1 MDILRKALDVCRLQ
15 LLPGSKEA
23 VQLKGE
29 IESTYSGSPMIYS
42 SKTNSSVNARTGGG
56 SGSYTSM
63 NKAAAVTGKLEVRL
77 IGAQGLLEDVPGR
90 VRSGSKSGSSATT
103 TSPGDLLN
111 LVRVT
116 SKGLSRNSTKSY
128 SVKEE
133 TSNEIMAVIK
143 LDNSTVASTG
153 WKVIS

>member
-15 LLPGSKEA
+15 LAPGSKEA

-29 IESTYSGSPMIYS
+29 IESSYSGGMIYS
-42 SKTNSSVNARTGGG
+42 PTMSSSSIVGTSSN
-56 SGSYTSM
+56 YTSI

-90 VRSGSKSGSSATT
+90 ARSGSKSGSNNS
-103 TSPGDLLN
+103 SPGDLLN
-111 LVRVT
+111 LVRAT
-116 SKGLSRNSTKSY
+116 SKGLSRNSSKSY
-128 SVKEE
+128 SIKEE

-143 LDNSTVASTG
+143 LDNSNVASTG
-153 WKVIS
+153 WKVINFLLTN